1 MNAPE
6 LLPLPAAAGLVYAD
20 DSRPGYRRRR
30 VNAKTFHYLD
40 TRGKRITDTAVLDRI
55 RMLAIPPAYTDVW
68 ICPDPQGHIQATGRD
83 ARGRKQYR
91 YHPEWTTVRDAQ
103 KYGQL
108 AAFGLCL
115 PRIRSRIERDMALP
129 GLPRDKVAATLVRL
143 LELTRIRVGSREY
156 ARTNKSFGLTTLTR
170 RHAQVAGDRIR
181 LRFVGKSGV
190 PHDVTVADR
199 RIARLVRRC
208 LDLPGQQLFHYID
221 EDGEPRAVDSDLVNE
236 YLREASG
243 ADFTA
248 KHYRT
253 WAGTLY
259 AYASLRAC
267 CVPAEADSDV
277 PVAATRKQLTDVIK
291 RVAQRLANTPAV
303 CRACYIHPA
312 VMEAYLAGT
321 LAPETRAPDTP
332 RGLAAEERRLL
343 AFLQALPEPEA
354 TCPREKKS

>member
-6 LLPLPAAAGLVYAD
+6 PLPPPALSPGLVYAD
-20 DSRPGYRRRR
+20 DTRPGYRRKR
-30 VNAKTFHYLD
+30 VNAKTFHYFD
-40 TRGKRITDTAVLDRI
+40 THGKRITDDGKVTRI
-55 RMLAIPPAYTDVW
+55 QSLAIPPAYTDVW

-91 YHPEWTTVRDAQ
+91 YHPDWTSVRDAQ

-115 PRIRSRIERDMALP
+115 PRIRARITRDMALP

-156 ARTNKSFGLTTLTR
+156 ARANQSFGLTTLTR

-208 LDLPGQQLFHYID
+208 LDLPGQQLFHYLD
-221 EDGEPRAVDSDLVNE
+221 EAGEARAVDSDLVND

-259 AYASLRAC
+259 AYAALRAQL
-267 CVPAEADSDV
+267 SDV
-277 PVAATRKQLTDVIK
+277 LDDEANTPTATRKHLAEVIK

-312 VMEAYLAGT
+312 VMEAYLEGT
-321 LAPETRAPDTP
+321 LQAEARAPDTP

-343 AFLQALPEPEA
+343 AFLQALPVRTPA
-354 TCPREKKS
+354 DSVPAK

>member
-6 LLPLPAAAGLVYAD
+6 LLPLPAATGLVYTD
-20 DSRPGYRRRR
+20 DSRPGYRRKR
-30 VNAKTFHYLD
+30 VNAKTFHYFD
-40 TRGKRITDTAVLDRI
+40 TRGRRI
-55 RMLAIPPAYTDVW
+55 RDEATLARIRALAIPPAYESVW
-68 ICPDPQGHIQATGRD
+68 ICPDPQGHLQATGRD

-91 YHPEWTTVRDAQ
+91 YHPDWTMVRDAQ

-115 PRIRSRIERDMALP
+115 PRIRARIERDMALP
-129 GLPRDKVAATLVRL
+129 GLPREKVAATLVRL

-156 ARTNKSFGLTTLTR
+156 ARSNNSFGLTTLTR

-208 LDLPGQQLFHYID
+208 LDLPGQQLFHYLD
-221 EDGEPRAVDSDLVNE
+221 ETGEPRAVDSDLVND

-259 AYASLRAC
+259 AYAALRAEGLLPG
-267 CVPAEADSDV
+267 VEGPPPSETAL
-277 PVAATRKQLTDVIK
+277 RKQLAEVVK

-303 CRACYIHPA
+303 CRSCYIHPA
-312 VMEAYLAGT
+312 VMDAYLAGS
-321 LAPETRAPDTP
+321 LAADARAPDTP

-343 AFLQALPEPEA
+343 AFLQALPTP
-354 TCPREKKS
+354 

>member
-6 LLPLPAAAGLVYAD
+6 TLPLPPALSAGLVYAD

-30 VNAKTFHYLD
+30 VNAKTFHYFD
-40 TRGKRITDTAVLDRI
+40 THGKRITDPAKVQRI
-55 RMLAIPPAYTDVW
+55 QSLAIPPAYTDVW

-91 YHPEWTTVRDAQ
+91 YHADWTQVRDAQ

-108 AAFGLCL
+108 AEFGLCL
-115 PRIRSRIERDMALP
+115 PRIRARIERDMALP

-143 LELTRIRVGSREY
+143 LELTRIRIGSREY
-156 ARTNKSFGLTTLTR
+156 ARANQSFGLTTLTR

-208 LDLPGQQLFHYID
+208 LDLPGQQLFHYLD
-221 EDGEPRAVDSDLVNE
+221 ESGEPRAVDSDLVND

-259 AYASLRAC
+259 AYAALRMQIAQ
-267 CVPAEADSDV
+267 VEGEERSVTAL
-277 PVAATRKQLTDVIK
+277 RKQLTEVIK

-303 CRACYIHPA
+303 CRSCYIHPA
-312 VMEAYLAGT
+312 VMEAYLEGT
-321 LAPETRAPDTP
+321 LAADARAPDTP

-343 AFLQALPEPEA
+343 AFLQALQTAA
-354 TCPREKKS
+354 TA

>member
-6 LLPLPAAAGLVYAD
+6 ILIPLASTPGAGLVYAD
-20 DSRPGYRRRR
+20 DSRPGFRRRR
-30 VNAKTFHYLD
+30 VNGKAFHYLD
-40 TRGKRITDTAVLDRI
+40 TQGKRITDPGVIARI
-55 RMLAIPPAYTDVW
+55 QALAIPPAYTDVW

-91 YHPEWTTVRDAQ
+91 YHADWTAVRDAQ

-108 AAFGLCL
+108 VEFGLCL
-115 PRIRSRIERDMALP
+115 PRIRARITRDMDLP

-143 LELTRIRVGSREY
+143 LELTRIRIGSREY
-156 ARTNKSFGLTTLTR
+156 ARTNQSFGLTTLTR
-170 RHAQVAGDRIR
+170 RHAQVGSDRIR

-208 LDLPGQQLFHYID
+208 LDLPGQQLFHYLD
-221 EDGEPRAVDSDLVNE
+221 ESGEPRAVDSDLVND

-259 AYASLRAC
+259 AYSALRMELG
-267 CVPAEADSDV
+267 PAEGESRSV
-277 PVAATRKQLTDVIK
+277 TAARKQLTEVVK

-303 CRACYIHPA
+303 CRSCYIHPA
-312 VMEAYLAGT
+312 VMEAYLEGT
-321 LAPETRAPDTP
+321 LAADARAPDTP
-332 RGLAAEERRLL
+332 RGLTAEERRLL
-343 AFLQALPEPEA
+343 AFLQALA
-354 TCPREKKS
+354 T